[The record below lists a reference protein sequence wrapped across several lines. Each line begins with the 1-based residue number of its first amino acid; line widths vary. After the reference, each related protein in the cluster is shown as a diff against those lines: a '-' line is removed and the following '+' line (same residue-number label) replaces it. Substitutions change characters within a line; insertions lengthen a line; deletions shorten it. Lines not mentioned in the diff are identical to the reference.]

1 MSRARTTLV
10 SLLALGAIGGAF
22 LLAQDGD
29 FGSSHPF
36 STAPAPT
43 QSVGTTSSGEIT
55 AVGVP
60 AMPMF
65 GDVADLVERV
75 TPAVVNIQV
84 KAAAEAQELP
94 PILQDPRFRRFFGIP
109 DQAPRQDRSAVGSG
123 VIVDA
128 KQGYVLTNF
137 HVVDKATDIA
147 VTLKDRRSFTAK
159 VVGKD
164 QATDLALL
172 KIEATDLVALP
183 LGDSRALRPGDFVL
197 AIGNPFGLGQ
207 TVTAGIVSALGRT
220 GFIDQGYE
228 DFIQTDAAINPG
240 NSGGALINLKGE
252 LVGTPT
258 VIIGPGGNIGVGF
271 AVPTS
276 IASGVMDQII
286 QNGEVTR
293 GRIGVAIQDVTPEL
307 AQNLGLDVTHGALV
321 NSVEPDAPADDAGV
335 KAGDVVVAL
344 NGADIEGSGSLRN
357 RVAFTKPG
365 DKVKLSI
372 MRDGE
377 KRDIDVT
384 VARLDTSRQTTAQ
397 ALEPPAQSQ
406 IMGAIFEN
414 SSEGVRVRDV
424 EDNSPAAAIGL
435 QAGDIITAVNRNGI
449 KTTAQLEKALESSKG
464 QAVLFIKRDDRDV
477 VVIVP

>member
-1 MSRARTTLV
+1 MARARTIVV
-10 SLLALGAIGGAF
+10 SLLALGAIGGA
-22 LLAQDGD
+22 LILAQDGD
-29 FGSSHPF
+29 LGPSLPF
-36 STAPAPT
+36 TATAPT
-43 QSVGTTSSGEIT
+43 QTASTSAGGET
-55 AVGVP
+55 AAPGGL
-60 AMPMF
+60 APMF
-65 GDVADLVERV
+65 GDMADLVERV

-94 PILQDPRFRRFFGIP
+94 PILQDPRFRRFFGVP
-109 DQAPRQDRSAVGSG
+109 DQAPQQRERSAVGSG

-172 KIEATDLVALP
+172 KIEATDLIALP
-183 LGDSRALRPGDFVL
+183 LGDSRALRAGDFVL

-207 TVTAGIVSALGRT
+207 TVTSGIVSALGRT

-276 IASGVMDQII
+276 IAASVMDQII
-286 QNGEVTR
+286 QSGDVTR
-293 GRIGVAIQDVTPEL
+293 GRIGVGIQDVTPEV

-344 NGADIEGSGSLRN
+344 NGTDIEGSGSLRN

-372 MRDGE
+372 VRDGE

-384 VARLDTSRQTTAQ
+384 VAKLDTSKQTAQ
-397 ALEPPAQSQ
+397 APEPPVQSQ

-414 SSEGVRVRDV
+414 SSDGVRVRDV

-435 QAGDIITAVNRNGI
+435 QAGDIIAAVNRNGV

-464 QAVLFIKRDDRDV
+464 QAVLFIKRDGRDV